1 MNVLF
6 VGIGLS
12 MLAVASGIA
21 GIGRYDGVLGADKPE
36 SFLDSEEPATF
47 RVKVLGSP
55 EDASRSFLDYREQ
68 LVIPDEMRDQI
79 DTRQFVPVEIL
90 ADEPIQGFLEVW
102 SFVPE
107 PGDTLVVS
115 GNVRMEW
122 ALFDTGTAALESL
135 PVLFIHPEEYHEPL
149 IFKR

>member
-12 MLAVASGIA
+12 MLVVASGIA
-21 GIGRYDGVLGADKPE
+21 GIGHYDGILGVDNPE

-47 RVKVLGSP
+47 RVKVTGSA
-55 EDASRSFLDYREQ
+55 EDAARAFVGYREQ
-68 LVIPDEMRDQI
+68 LVLPDKMREQI

-90 ADEPIQGFLEVW
+90 SDEPLQGFLEVW
-102 SFVPE
+102 EFVPA
-107 PGDTLVVS
+107 PGTTLVVS

-122 ALFDTGTAALESL
+122 ALFDTGTAALASL
-135 PVLFIHPEEYHEPL
+135 PVLFIDPDEYHEPL

>member
-1 MNVLF
+1 
-6 VGIGLS
+6 
-12 MLAVASGIA
+12 MLVVASGIA

-36 SFLDSEEPATF
+36 AFLDSEEPATF

-55 EDASRSFLDYREQ
+55 DDASRLFVDYREQ
-68 LVIPDEMRDQI
+68 LVIPDEMRNQI

-102 SFVPE
+102 NFVPE

-122 ALFDTGTAALESL
+122 ALFDTGTAALESM